1 MPVYQPRFLT
11 KEELKTR
18 SHIEIID
25 AITRGDDTI
34 IDILIDEA
42 IDFMKGYLIARY
54 DTNSVFAATESNR
67 NKTVLKM
74 LKAIVTY
81 EIYSS
86 HNPQMM
92 TQVVEKNND
101 RAIEWLKAVQKL
113 DLNPDLPLAINENN
127 KEVAYIIHGS
137 NTKRGNH
144 Y

>member
-1 MPVYQPRFLT
+1 MAFLT

-25 AITRGDDTI
+25 TITRGDEAI
-34 IDILIDEA
+34 IDMIISES
-42 IDFMKGYLIARY
+42 ITFMKGYLIARY
-54 DTNSVFAATESNR
+54 DTTSVFAATGDNR
-67 NKTVLKM
+67 DQVVLKM
-74 LKAIVTY
+74 LKAIVIY

-92 TQVVEKNND
+92 TQVVQDNND
-101 RAIEWLKAVQKL
+101 RAIKWLEQVRKANI
-113 DLNPDLPLAINENN
+113 NPNLPTATNEDNQ
-127 KEVAYIIHGS
+127 EVSYIKYGS